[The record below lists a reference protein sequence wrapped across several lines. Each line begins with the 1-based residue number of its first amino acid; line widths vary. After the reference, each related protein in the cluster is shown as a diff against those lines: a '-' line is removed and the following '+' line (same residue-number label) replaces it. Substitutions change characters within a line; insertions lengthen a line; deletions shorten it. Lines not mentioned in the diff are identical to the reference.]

1 MAKKKLAISHNLQEK
16 KIQKFRGER
25 ISSKNEGI
33 FIKNL
38 NKFGYARYKR
48 KDIINAFQRK
58 FRQDLVN
65 GKVDKECLI
74 ISKNL
79 LKQ

>member
-1 MAKKKLAISHNLQEK
+1 MKKKIK
-16 KIQKFRGER
+16 KFRKEK
-25 ISSKNEGI
+25 ISSKNENI

-38 NKFGYARYKR
+38 NKFGYARYYKR
-48 KDIINAFQRK
+48 DIVKAFQRK
-58 FRQDLVN
+58 FRQNLVD
-65 GKVDKECLI
+65 GKIDKECFI